1 MGLAII
7 LEDADFSAAN
17 LGQISF
23 IGDLELVSIEITGT
37 QDIVGSG
44 QLSILY
50 NPAFLPVDKQ
60 GVTWGLYVDSECA
73 ILLAPEIAEI
83 DFDGNLTVYTEAG
96 IIPQTVFVKAI
107 STFDDTKSDILQVS
121 ISAIPP
127 HEVLSYISSNNSQ
140 YIDTLLPITGDLTI
154 EIDLSF
160 NNPNE
165 GSMMGAWPSA
175 NRFEI
180 IMNSGL
186 LLSMGGGGLSSKIQ
200 VNTTN
205 RYKYLTTPSL
215 SRILLDGEV
224 LIDYVGTQPISS
236 QKYFLFASS
245 DSSSMRYKAS
255 IKMYFCKIWKAGE
268 LIRDFIP
275 VLKDEVYCL
284 FDRVSGI
291 YYNNLG
297 TGNFTGA

>member
-37 QDIVGSG
+37 QDVVGSG

-50 NPAFLPVDKQ
+50 NPAYLPVDKQ
-60 GVTWGLYVDSECA
+60 GVTWGLYVDSECT
-73 ILLAPEIAEI
+73 IPLAPEIAEI
-83 DFDGNLTVYTEAG
+83 DIDGNLTVYTEAG

-127 HEVLSYISSNNSQ
+127 HEVLSYISSDNGQ
-140 YIDTLLPITGDLTI
+140 YIDTLVPLTGDLTI

-165 GSMMGAWPSA
+165 STMMGAWPSSG
-175 NRFEI
+175 RFEI
-180 IMNSGL
+180 ILSQGL
-186 LLSMGGGGLSSKIQ
+186 MLSSGGLSSKVQ
-200 VNTTN
+200 VNSTD
-205 RYKYLTTPSL
+205 RYKYLATPTL
-215 SRILLDGEV
+215 SKLLLNEV
-224 LIDYVGTQPISS
+224 ELINYVGNQPISS
-236 QKYFLFASS
+236 ENYYLFASS
-245 DSSSMRYKAS
+245 KSSSMAYKAS
-255 IKMYFCKIWKAGE
+255 VKIYFCKIWKADV

-275 VLKDEVYCL
+275 VLNNGVYCL
-284 FDRVSGI
+284 FDKVSGL

-297 TGNFTGA
+297 LGNFTGA